1 MINFEAKKRKNN
13 SKQFFYM
20 SLDDIKLS
28 PFLVKKLYENSMID
42 TEDITK
48 PISNGNAAKDS
59 VDAVVEKNI
68 VLKKETI
75 GNIKFLGKNAKN
87 ILIIVDEKEHAFL
100 GDDEL
105 SFLMNI
111 LNACG
116 VSMQDV
122 TLVNAYNNDD
132 VVYENLNAQFEPTIV
147 LFLDTEPQLLNFPM
161 QIPKYKIQAYN
172 NQQYLCA
179 PSLQKLS
186 SDKEEKKKLWLV
198 LKLLFGI

>member
-1 MINFEAKKRKNN
+1 
-13 SKQFFYM
+13 M

-28 PFLVKKLYENSMID
+28 PYLVKKLYENSLID
-42 TEDITK
+42 TDDNVK
-48 PISNGNAAKDS
+48 PISNGNAAKD
-59 VDAVVEKNI
+59 DLNAVVEKNI
-68 VLKKETI
+68 AIKKSAGSSGETV
-75 GNIKFLGKNAKN
+75 GTIKFLGKNAKN

-111 LNACG
+111 LNACT

-122 TLVNAYNNDD
+122 ALVNASNSDD
-132 VVYENLNAQFEPTIV
+132 VVYENLNAQFEPSIV
-147 LFLDTEPQLLNFPM
+147 LFLGTEPQLLNFPV
-161 QIPKYKIQAYN
+161 QIPQYKIQAYN

-186 SDKEEKKKLWLV
+186 SDKEEKKKLWMV
-198 LKLLFGI
+198 LKVMFGI

>member
-1 MINFEAKKRKNN
+1 
-13 SKQFFYM
+13 M

-28 PFLVKKLYENSMID
+28 PFLVKKLYENSLVEDASTATSID
-42 TEDITK
+42 NTQK
-48 PISNGNAAKDS
+48 AKDENLAMS
-59 VDAVVEKNI
+59 DNAPVT
-68 VLKKETI
+68 KKGNFE
-75 GNIKFLGKNAKN
+75 NIKYLGKNAKN

-111 LNACG
+111 LNACS

-122 TLVNAYNNDD
+122 ALINASNNAD
-132 VVYENLNAQFEPTIV
+132 VVYENLNGQFEPSIV
-147 LFLDTEPQLLNFPM
+147 LFLGTEPQLLNFPV
-161 QIPKYKIQAYN
+161 QIPQYKIQAYN

-186 SDKEEKKKLWLV
+186 SDKEEKKKLWIV
-198 LKLLFGI
+198 LKVMFGI

>member
-1 MINFEAKKRKNN
+1 
-13 SKQFFYM
+13 M

-28 PFLVKKLYENSMID
+28 PFLVKKLYENSLID
-42 TEDITK
+42 THDNAK
-48 PISNGNAAKDS
+48 PISNANAAKDGINTL
-59 VDAVVEKNI
+59 VEKNI
-68 VLKKETI
+68 ATKKETV

-111 LNACG
+111 LNACT

-122 TLVNAYNNDD
+122 ALVNASNSDD
-132 VVYENLNAQFEPTIV
+132 VVYENLNAQFEPRIV
-147 LFLDTEPQLLNFPM
+147 LFLGTEPQLLNFPV
-161 QIPKYKIQAYN
+161 QIPQYKIQAYN

-186 SDKEEKKKLWLV
+186 SDKEEKKKLWMV
-198 LKLLFGI
+198 LKVLFGI

>member
-1 MINFEAKKRKNN
+1 
-13 SKQFFYM
+13 M

-28 PFLVKKLYENSMID
+28 PFLVKKLYENSLID
-42 TEDITK
+42 TNDNTNIT
-48 PISNGNAAKDS
+48 SNATKAKDENFTEI
-59 VDAVVEKNI
+59 EKKNVI
-68 VLKKETI
+68 KKEI
-75 GNIKFLGKNAKN
+75 AGNIKYLGKNAKN

-111 LNACG
+111 LNACA

-122 TLVNAYNNDD
+122 ALINASNNDE
-132 VVYENLNAQFEPTIV
+132 VAYENLNAQFEPSIV
-147 LFLDTEPQLLNFPM
+147 LFIGTEPQLLNFPI
-161 QIPKYKIQAYN
+161 QIPQYKIQAYN

-186 SDKEEKKKLWLV
+186 SDKEEKKKLWMV
-198 LKLLFGI
+198 LKVLFGV